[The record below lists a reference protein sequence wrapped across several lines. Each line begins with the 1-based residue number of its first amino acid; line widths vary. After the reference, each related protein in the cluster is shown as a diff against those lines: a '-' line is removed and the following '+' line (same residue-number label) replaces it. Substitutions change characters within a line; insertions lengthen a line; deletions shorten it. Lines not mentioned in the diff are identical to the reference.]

1 MRRHRITEEEKVAQ
15 KMIASVSDL
24 RLDIE
29 SIGEYLAD
37 VAPYVSY
44 NRIQEIAEAAKFH
57 RVKCQNKPATILVGV
72 IFFQTFG

>member
-1 MRRHRITEEEKVAQ
+1 MV
-15 KMIASVSDL
+15 ASVSDL

-57 RVKCQNKPATILVGV
+57 REEKLNVRTNQRL
-72 IFFQTFG
+72 F

>member
-29 SIGEYLAD
+29 AIGEYLGD

-57 RVKCQNKPATILVGV
+57 REETLNVRTNNRL
-72 IFFQTFG
+72 F

>member
-1 MRRHRITEEEKVAQ
+1 MRRHRLTEEEKVAQ
-15 KMIASVSDL
+15 KMVASVSDL

-44 NRIQEIAEAAKFH
+44 NRIQEIAEAARFH
-57 RVKCQNKPATILVGV
+57 REEKINVRTNQRL
-72 IFFQTFG
+72 F